1 MELYKTE
8 KALAKAIWNNKEQKL
23 ALQKLFLNALSE
35 TQVPVSMIPTIWK
48 NIENQLKTSQEYKS
62 DGSDETI

>member
-8 KALAKAIWNNKEQKL
+8 KAIVKAIWNDKEQKL
-23 ALQKLFLNALSE
+23 ALQKLFLNALTE
-35 TQVPVSMIPTIWK
+35 TEVPISMIPTVWK
-48 NIENQLKTSQEYKS
+48 NIENQLKTTQEYKS